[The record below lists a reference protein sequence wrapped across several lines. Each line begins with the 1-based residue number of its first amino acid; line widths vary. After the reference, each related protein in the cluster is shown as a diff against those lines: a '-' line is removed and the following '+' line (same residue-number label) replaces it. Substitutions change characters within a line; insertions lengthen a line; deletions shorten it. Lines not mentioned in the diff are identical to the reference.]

1 MMNDNVQRLSRRDFV
16 RHGSAGLVAGAVG
29 LGGVSTLANAADRVR
44 AKITDVQA
52 MEIHGG
58 GGGLGTGGTRTY
70 VFVRILTDTG
80 AYGIAEGYGSPNI
93 GLRDQVKN
101 LKPKLVGRDPLEI
114 DKIYTFLGEGL
125 PSLSGTFTDGS
136 AHNQMNL
143 ASVIDMALWDL
154 AGKLLNVP
162 TTVLLGGKFREH
174 VRVYDHSGPRD
185 MLDKNSCREWA
196 AKVAAHPSGF
206 TAHKFG
212 PSRTAIAFSESK
224 RGIPDASHDPSN
236 RELTTKELINIAKGF
251 ENAREAIGW
260 DHDIM
265 VHLHWEL
272 NLSAS
277 IQLAKALAPIKPLWL
292 EDPLQVDYTDAWK
305 RLVEESPI
313 PILTGENLERRQGF
327 MPFLTNQAIDII
339 QPDLRNSGGFSET
352 KRIADMAS
360 IYGIPL
366 CNHNTGT
373 PVNTI
378 QTCQW
383 AGAIR
388 DYLAC
393 ETDTGEGGW
402 FDNIVLHDWP
412 YIEKGYLRVTDKP
425 GTGVE
430 LNREVVESHLV
441 PGSTWWGGA

>member
-1 MMNDNVQRLSRRDFV
+1 MSQYSQGWSRRNFLRD
-16 RHGSAGLVAGAVG
+16 GSATMFAGAVG
-29 LGGVSTLANAADRVR
+29 LVATSALAQAAGRIR
-44 AKITDVQA
+44 AKITDVQS
-52 MEIHGG
+52 MEIVGA

-70 VFVRILTDTG
+70 VFVKIIADNG
-80 AYGIAEGYGSPNI
+80 MYGIAEGYGRPNV
-93 GLRDQVKN
+93 GLRAQVEA
-101 LKPKLVGRDPLEI
+101 LKPKLVGKDPLEI
-114 DKIYTFLGEGL
+114 DKIYTFLGDGL

-136 AHNQMNL
+136 AHGQMNL

-196 AKVAAHPSGF
+196 AQANAHPSGF

-212 PSRTAIAFSESK
+212 PQRTAVAFSNSK
-224 RGIPDASHDPSN
+224 RGMPDANHDPSN
-236 RELTTKELINIAKGF
+236 RELTTKELITIAQGF

-292 EDPLQVDYTDAWK
+292 EDPLQVDYSDSWK

-313 PILTGENLERRQGF
+313 PILCGENLERRQGF

-360 IYGIPL
+360 IYGIPMA
-366 CNHNTGT
+366 NHNTGT

-388 DYLAC
+388 DYVAC

-402 FDNIVLHDWP
+402 FDNIVLHDGP
-412 YIEKGYLRVTDKP
+412 YIEKGYLKITDKP

-430 LNREVVESHLV
+430 LNREIVEAHLV
-441 PGSTWWGGA
+441 PDSKWWGGA

>member
-1 MMNDNVQRLSRRDFV
+1 MNRDRQEWSRRNFLRD
-16 RHGSAGLVAGAVG
+16 GSASLLAGAAG
-29 LGGVSTLANAADRVR
+29 LAATPTLAEAAGRIR

-52 MEIHGG
+52 MEIAGG
-58 GGGLGTGGTRTY
+58 GGGLGTGGARTY
-70 VFVRILTDTG
+70 VFVKILTDG
-80 AYGIAEGYGSPNI
+80 GVYGIAEGYGRPNV
-93 GLRDQVKN
+93 GLRDQVAN
-101 LKPKLVGRDPLEI
+101 LKPRLVGRDPLEI
-114 DKIYTFLGEGL
+114 DKIYTFLGDGI
-125 PSLSGTFTDGS
+125 PALSGTFTDGS
-136 AHNQMNL
+136 AHGQMNL

-174 VRVYDHSGPRD
+174 VRVYDHSGPRN
-185 MLDKNSCREWA
+185 MLDKDSCREWA

-212 PSRTAIAFSESK
+212 PQRTAVAFTESK
-224 RGIPDASHDPSN
+224 RGIPDVNHDPSN
-236 RELTTKELINIAKGF
+236 RELTTKELIMIGKGF

-265 VHLHWEL
+265 VHMHWEL

-277 IQLAKALAPIKPLWL
+277 IQLAKVLAPIKPLWL
-292 EDPLQVDYTDAWK
+292 EDPLQVDYSDSWK

-327 MPFLTNQAIDII
+327 MPFLVNQAVDII
-339 QPDLRNSGGFSET
+339 QPDLRNAGGFSET
-352 KRIADMAS
+352 KRIADLATL
-360 IYGIPL
+360 YGIPVA
-366 CNHNTGT
+366 NHNTGT

-388 DYLAC
+388 DYVAC

-402 FDNIVLHDWP
+402 FDNIVLHDGP
-412 YIEKGYLRVTDKP
+412 YIEKGYLRITDKP

-430 LNREVVESHLV
+430 LNREVVEAHLV
-441 PGSTWWGGA
+441 PGSKWWGGE

>member
-1 MMNDNVQRLSRRDFV
+1 MKQDKRGWSRRSFLRD
-16 RHGSAGLVAGAVG
+16 SATALVAGASCLPVM
-29 LGGVSTLANAADRVR
+29 STLAQAAERIR

-52 MEIHGG
+52 MEINGG
-58 GGGLGTGGTRTY
+58 GGGLGTGGTRSY
-70 VFVRILTDTG
+70 VFVRIMTNTG
-80 AYGIAEGYGSPNI
+80 AYGIAEGYGKPNV
-93 GLRDQVKN
+93 GLVEQVAN

-162 TTVLLGGKFREH
+162 TTVLLGGKFRDH
-174 VRVYDHSGPRD
+174 VRVYDHSGPRN
-185 MLDKNSCREWA
+185 MLDKDSCREWA
-196 AKVAAHPSGF
+196 AKANAHPSGF

-212 PSRTAIAFSESK
+212 PQRTAVAFSESK
-224 RGIPDASHDPSN
+224 RGIPDVNHDPSN
-236 RELTTKELINIAKGF
+236 RELTTKELLQIAKGY

-277 IQLAKALAPIKPLWL
+277 IQLAKALEPIKPLWL
-292 EDPLQVDYTDAWK
+292 EDPLQVDYSDSWK

-327 MPFLTNQAIDII
+327 MPFLTNQAVDII
-339 QPDLRNSGGFSET
+339 QPDLRNSGGFLET

-388 DYLAC
+388 DYIAC

-402 FDNIVLHDWP
+402 FDNIVLHDGP
-412 YIEKGYLRVTDKP
+412 YIEKGYLKITDKP

-430 LNREVVESHLV
+430 LNREVVEPRLV
-441 PGSTWWGGA
+441 PGSKWWGGA